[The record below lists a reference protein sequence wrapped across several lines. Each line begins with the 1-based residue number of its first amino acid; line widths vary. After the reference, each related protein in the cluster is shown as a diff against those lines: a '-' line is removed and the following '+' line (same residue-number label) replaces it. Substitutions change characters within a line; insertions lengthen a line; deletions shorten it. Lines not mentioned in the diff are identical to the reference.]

1 MSIPSS
7 FLKNSNERAKHLL
20 KINSIFLN
28 SIKKYINAEIIVGSL
43 AWGMHTAVGEKSDID
58 IVIVY
63 EKKYLLDLINSPYLI
78 SNFSNCNVDDLLT
91 QDKVDYIFA
100 KFQIDDIDFSV
111 DIIDTSYFEKMCNLN
126 LIDIYQNVNSR
137 KFGITPQTNYYQ
149 TNGFYGNNMIVKK
162 TCTSLKNGYVIDL
175 PLFNL
180 FKSNNTLEYYYGIP
194 TIKLLTSIVYY
205 ENEYDVEF
213 FLDKLKD
220 NIVQRMNF
228 EYRNDHEFQS
238 NTNKKYNLINLFVF
252 YERMDENVYKLF
264 NISAK
269 KDWKMIGG
277 NFENYICF
285 NKWYTY

>member
-180 FKSNNTLEYYYGIP
+180 FKSNNT
-194 TIKLLTSIVYY
+194 
-205 ENEYDVEF
+205 
-213 FLDKLKD
+213 
-220 NIVQRMNF
+220 
-228 EYRNDHEFQS
+228 
-238 NTNKKYNLINLFVF
+238 
-252 YERMDENVYKLF
+252 
-264 NISAK
+264 
-269 KDWKMIGG
+269 
-277 NFENYICF
+277 
-285 NKWYTY
+285 

>member
-100 KFQIDDIDFSV
+100 LKL
-111 DIIDTSYFEKMCNLN
+111 CNT
-126 LIDIYQNVNSR
+126 V
-137 KFGITPQTNYYQ
+137 F
-149 TNGFYGNNMIVKK
+149 
-162 TCTSLKNGYVIDL
+162 
-175 PLFNL
+175 
-180 FKSNNTLEYYYGIP
+180 SNNI
-194 TIKLLTSIVYY
+194 INVVS
-205 ENEYDVEF
+205 
-213 FLDKLKD
+213 
-220 NIVQRMNF
+220 RSS
-228 EYRNDHEFQS
+228 YR
-238 NTNKKYNLINLFVF
+238 TALGY
-252 YERMDENVYKLF
+252 
-264 NISAK
+264 
-269 KDWKMIGG
+269 
-277 NFENYICF
+277 
-285 NKWYTY
+285 

>member
-1 MSIPSS
+1 MICGGNMSIPSS

-269 KDWKMIGG
+269 KD
-277 NFENYICF
+277 
-285 NKWYTY
+285 